1 MKREKKVLFDVLI
14 KRAVKEEFESSPPP
28 LLSKEEAWENIL
40 QQMNKVEEPPKRT
53 PWFKQKWMYVAAI
66 LLCAFAITMFSGQTG
81 LAKSSFTEFVQRV
94 QGAVLQIF
102 VDGNNP
108 IIWNLNKDS
117 EGEGNFSVEEY
128 YIEKSN
134 FIILEAQEEV
144 KFPLLVPEFI
154 PNDYELKD
162 VSVVNLGGNLGK
174 DVYFLFE
181 NKGKTFTILQRK
193 AEDAFSFNLL
203 IEGENVE
210 VEEIKI
216 QGNPANFVD
225 YQNDQNE
232 LISIYDDETVY
243 SIKGELSK
251 KELIQI
257 AESMKMFME

>member
-108 IIWNLNKDS
+108 IISNSNKDNK
-117 EGEGNFSVEEY
+117 EDENLLVEEY
-128 YIEKSN
+128 YFEKSN
-134 FIILEAQEEV
+134 LLIIEAQEEV
-144 KFPLLVPEFI
+144 NFPLLIPEYI
-154 PNDYELKD
+154 PNDFELTD

-210 VEEIKI
+210 VEELKI
-216 QGNPANFVD
+216 QGYPANFVD